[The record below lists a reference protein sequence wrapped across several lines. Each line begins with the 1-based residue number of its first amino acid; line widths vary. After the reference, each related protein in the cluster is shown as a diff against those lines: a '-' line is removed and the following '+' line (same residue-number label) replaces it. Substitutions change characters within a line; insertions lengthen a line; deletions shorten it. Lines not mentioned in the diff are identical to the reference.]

1 MQALMKLVQEISLFI
16 VDNDYLFGMSVK
28 RFLENQIGESIA
40 ITVFQDTET
49 CLLVMKSRGEKPH
62 LVILDY
68 SENSDLNKKNTEQ
81 TIKHIKELNPDTVII
96 VLSDKADSLK
106 ATMALARGA
115 QYFVLKDQF
124 ANEHIFSAVTKCL
137 HPAKV

>member
-1 MQALMKLVQEISLFI
+1 MQTLIKLIPEISLFI

-28 RFLENQIGESIA
+28 RFLENQIGENIA
-40 ITVFQDTET
+40 ITVFQNAET
-49 CLLVMKSRGEKPH
+49 CLVVMKSREDKPA

-68 SENSDLNKKNTEQ
+68 SENKDLHKRSTEQ
-81 TIKHIKELNPDTVII
+81 TIKQIKELNPGAVII
-96 VLSDKADSLK
+96 VLSDRADSLQ